1 MENLEEGFILFTDPR
16 HPGRQF
22 LFASQESFH
31 SLVPVNMETQFTAWC
46 WACRRAQAG
55 IRMLVIHTNAAFFL
69 LSHLTHT
76 HGPPPVWCCSQPKSK
91 PCVGAILCWPELDAP
106 SSSVGTVWKQPVC
119 PSLFFHFF
127 LLGNQDALSR
137 SLSLSALICFPE
149 LSLFCTHLSVCPSAL
164 PSLKLFLSVSL
175 LAPRLP
181 KIKKNKKLSHLSL
194 PLHHQLGMKTALH

>member
-76 HGPPPVWCCSQPKSK
+76 HTGLLPFGVAPNLKANHVW
-91 PCVGAILCWPELDAP
+91 
-106 SSSVGTVWKQPVC
+106 
-119 PSLFFHFF
+119 
-127 LLGNQDALSR
+127 
-137 SLSLSALICFPE
+137 E
-149 LSLFCTHLSVCPSAL
+149 LSCAGL
-164 PSLKLFLSVSL
+164 
-175 LAPRLP
+175 
-181 KIKKNKKLSHLSL
+181 N
-194 PLHHQLGMKTALH
+194 